1 MTDNREKPTVIVSA
15 FIEKDGKYLLTLDP
29 KFGFWRVPGGRVE
42 PNEKVEDTLV
52 REMKEELNIE
62 IKILEFLGFGQDVVF
77 HKILSKDRSRVLLFF
92 KCKIKKG
99 QPTPMQEREI
109 SEIKWLGI
117 DEIKNHSDL
126 EPGMLD
132 FFKRFNIS

>member
-62 IKILEFLGFGQDVVF
+62 IKILEFCNQNNRNDLLNYEDFL
-77 HKILSKDRSRVLLFF
+77 IL
-92 KCKIKKG
+92 
-99 QPTPMQEREI
+99 
-109 SEIKWLGI
+109 
-117 DEIKNHSDL
+117 
-126 EPGMLD
+126 
-132 FFKRFNIS
+132 